1 MLFPW
6 IPIMDILWVILV
18 MAKCGHMSQFGHMAI
33 FGPNQNG
40 PKYAH
45 VGYPE
50 REHKK
55 TNSPVKK
62 IKSFGCLVK
71 KLRPKNEF

>member
-1 MLFPW
+1 
-6 IPIMDILWVILV
+6 
-18 MAKCGHMSQFGHMAI
+18 MAI

-55 TNSPVKK
+55 TNLPVKK
-62 IKSFGCLVK
+62 SIDLDVWLKSFDPNK
-71 KLRPKNEF
+71 IFEFYPYVTLQCKT